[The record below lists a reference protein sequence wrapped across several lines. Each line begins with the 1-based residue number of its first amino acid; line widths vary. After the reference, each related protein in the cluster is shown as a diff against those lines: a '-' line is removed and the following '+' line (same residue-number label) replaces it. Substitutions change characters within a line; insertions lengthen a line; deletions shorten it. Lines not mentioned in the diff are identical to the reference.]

1 MKNLSRL
8 ICLTALAV
16 AAAGCGGKKNS
27 DAVVPENTV
36 VAAYIDIE
44 KAYDDGKS
52 LLKEIIQAL
61 PSELH
66 DKAKKE
72 YENAVKKI
80 DEVKDPLNPEWAVI
94 AFGGNIKT
102 LSKNPEKCVAVTVR
116 INADED
122 AVTKVLKKRAADKDA
137 VTIERKNGNVIF
149 IDAKDDD
156 RIGLVDGKYLI
167 GASSKEAFE
176 EMFDLYAGSDRA
188 SEEFDDLSRISG
200 NTICRIQTAPVSSLL
215 KRFELAKHVEKF
227 GKDSQDEELSN
238 MILNMGP
245 ISLDIAL
252 AEDGELVLRV
262 ECDSSDD
269 AEIVESAFQLPAF
282 AGRALSDGIRYVA
295 KNKDLKG
302 SKKLLMGGVDNF
314 LQNDL
319 IQNLV
324 RTPSRASRSGKT
336 AELRLGLVS
345 NPFIV
350 VGAIFP
356 VISSAMLSANGS
368 SMSMQGRKLV
378 VGIVQANI
386 DRQGKADPVWPRT
399 EVAEDADKMDDVA
412 GRAYDTSTEY
422 FNALFDMQRYGST
435 EWEPCVDGE
444 LLSTLWGCGVPGM
457 TGRRL
462 DSRNIAWTIAANVAD
477 ETPDFIPVLITAN
490 FNPSL
495 LLRKWDGRTNRS
507 ETLPIGPESGAA
519 ATPFGNKA
527 VVIVRKSG
535 AAEMIKAKD
544 LTYDKLYMG
553 LPFDLTNM
561 NPPLKYLTPTGIVN
575 PVGR

>member
-44 KAYDDGKS
+44 KAYDDGKN
-52 LLKEIIQAL
+52 LVKEFIQAL
-61 PSELH
+61 PSGMH
-66 DKAKKE
+66 DIAKKE
-72 YENAVKKI
+72 YEKAVKKI
-80 DEVKDPLNPEWAVI
+80 DEIKDPLNPEWAVI

-102 LSKNPEKCVAVTVR
+102 LSKNPKKCVAVAVR

-122 AVTKVLKKRAADKDA
+122 AVTKVLKKHAADKDA
-137 VTIERKNGNVIF
+137 VTIERNNGNVIF
-149 IDAKDDD
+149 IDTKDDD

-176 EMFDLYAGSDRA
+176 EMFDLYAGKGKV
-188 SEEFDDLSRISG
+188 SEEFDDLSRISE

-215 KRFELAKHVEKF
+215 DRFELTKYVEKF
-227 GKDSQDEELSN
+227 GEDSQDEELSN
-238 MILNMGP
+238 MIRNMGP

-252 AEDGELVLRV
+252 ADGGELVLRV

-295 KNKDLKG
+295 KNKDLMG
-302 SKKLLMGGVDNF
+302 STQSLMDGVDNL

-319 IQNLV
+319 FKALL
-324 RTPSRASRSGKT
+324 RTPSKASRSGKT
-336 AELRLGLVS
+336 AELRSGLVS

-350 VGAIFP
+350 VGVFFP
-356 VISSAMLSANGS
+356 VMTSAMLSANGN

-399 EVAEDADKMDDVA
+399 EVAEDADKMDDVT

-422 FNALFDMQRYGST
+422 FNALFNMQRYGST

-462 DSRNIAWTIAANVAD
+462 ESRNIAWTIAANVAD

-507 ETLPIGPESGAA
+507 EILPIGPESGAA

-535 AAEMIKAKD
+535 AAETIKAKD
-544 LTYDKLYMG
+544 LTYDKLYKG